1 MSFYK
6 NPFPAA
12 DVDRHE
18 IWQMLVERDII
29 AFCQESWEMVNDDFI
44 KENFIGI
51 DAGKR
56 HNPDSW
62 RLGFPDLE
70 HYKEEWLRQARDFA
84 QTQWAEDPERALYH
98 ATTLRDIDIQGDSA
112 VAHKKFDGEILKTN
126 GEKTVLNWQTLYHC
140 RKIGG
145 RWKIAGFTG
154 YLPHPMGFGGE
165 QGTGGR
171 QQLRDALQSKDEFQS
186 RDGLQLKD
194 ELQSQEGL
202 QPKDEIR
209 FQAEQEILIKPQTQE
224 KQQNLDRS
232 RTENKQR
239 IQDET
244 QIAAKQVPSGA
255 KQHDTAGPYSPVLQ
269 VTPGQLVVI
278 SGQAAIDQTG
288 RVVGNTI
295 EEQTHY
301 TLENCRRQLITAGC
315 DLNDV
320 FKVNVYL
327 TDLAN
332 WPDFN
337 EVYKTYFHAPL
348 PVRTAVQTPLLLTFL
363 VEIEMWAV
371 KK

>member
-29 AFCQESWEMVNDDFI
+29 AFCQESWEMVDDDFI
-44 KENFIGI
+44 KENFIGV

-70 HYKEEWLRQARDFA
+70 HYKEEWLRQARYFA
-84 QTQWAEDPERALYH
+84 QTHWAEDPERAMYH

-112 VAHKKFDGEILKTN
+112 VAHKKFDGEILKPH

-202 QPKDEIR
+202 QPKGEIR
-209 FQAEQEILIKPQTQE
+209 FQAEQKILIKPQTQE

-239 IQDET
+239 IQDENQSLPNRYLPALRSMIRQALT
-244 QIAAKQVPSGA
+244 PRCCRLLPASWLSFPARQPLTRPAGWLGIPLKNKPITPWKTAA
-255 KQHDTAGPYSPVLQ
+255 
-269 VTPGQLVVI
+269 
-278 SGQAAIDQTG
+278 
-288 RVVGNTI
+288 
-295 EEQTHY
+295 
-301 TLENCRRQLITAGC
+301 
-315 DLNDV
+315 
-320 FKVNVYL
+320 VN
-327 TDLAN
+327 
-332 WPDFN
+332 
-337 EVYKTYFHAPL
+337 
-348 PVRTAVQTPLLLTFL
+348 
-363 VEIEMWAV
+363 
-371 KK
+371 